1 MVVETV
7 RRYDA
12 PDVARHAVDTGRTWS
27 HDISGQSTASRG
39 TFGVGSSSR
48 VMMRLGP
55 RTGPVCLRW
64 QSG

>member
-55 RTGPVCLRW
+55 RTG
-64 QSG
+64 